1 MSCFH
6 VVQDAAASAV
16 HDPQSWQSAFEALL
30 PSVRAQVRFA
40 IRHLFG
46 DAQEE
51 AQQEIVATACL
62 MFARLH
68 RQGRAEDAAA
78 SSLVRF
84 AVRRYR
90 IGRRMAERTNVSD
103 AMSPACRARRGVR
116 VKSFVHETSVDP
128 VWEEMLVE
136 DRRVSPADLAA
147 SRLDFR
153 AFMATLDRRRQQIA
167 EMLGKGETTQD
178 AARQL
183 GLSPG
188 RISQLRREF
197 KIAWDQFVGNV
208 TIEHAA
214 A

>member
-1 MSCFH
+1 MSCSLSACTKT
-6 VVQDAAASAV
+6 AAAVSATS
-16 HDPQSWQSAFEALL
+16 DWQSAFEALL
-30 PSVRAQVRFA
+30 PAVRGQVRFA
-40 IRHLFG
+40 IRHLIG

-51 AQQEIVATACL
+51 AQQEIIATVCL

-84 AVRRYR
+84 AVKRYR
-90 IGRRMAERTNVSD
+90 IGRRMAERTNVGD
-103 AMSPACRARRGVR
+103 AMSPAYRARRGVR
-116 VKSFVHETSVDP
+116 VESLVNETSKDRS
-128 VWEEMLVE
+128 WEDLLVE

-153 AFMATLDRRRQQIA
+153 AFMATLDRRRRQIA
-167 EMLGKGETTQD
+167 EMLGSGETTQS
-178 AARQL
+178 AARL
-183 GLSPG
+183 FGLSPG

-197 KIAWDQFVGNV
+197 KIAWDGFIGNV
-208 TIEHAA
+208 ESAA

>member
-1 MSCFH
+1 MSCPH

-16 HDPQSWQSAFEALL
+16 HDPQNWQTEFEKLL
-30 PSVRAQVRFA
+30 PAIRTQTRFA
-40 IRHLFG
+40 IRHLIG

-68 RQGRAEDAAA
+68 RKGRAEDATA

-103 AMSPACRARRGVR
+103 ATSPACRARRGVR
-116 VKSFVHETSVDP
+116 VESLVCAGSSDS
-128 VWEEMLVE
+128 WEDLLVE
-136 DRRVSPADLAA
+136 DHRVSPADLAA

-178 AARQL
+178 AARFF
-183 GLSPG
+183 GLSPA

-208 TIEHAA
+208 EFVTA
-214 A
+214 